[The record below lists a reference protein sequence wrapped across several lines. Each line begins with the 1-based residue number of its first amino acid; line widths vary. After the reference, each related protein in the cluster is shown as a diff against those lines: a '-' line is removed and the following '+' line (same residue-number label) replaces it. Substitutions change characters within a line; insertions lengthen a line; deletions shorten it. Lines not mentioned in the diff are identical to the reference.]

1 MSLPKYQSSFDET
14 DDNNHQQGMSIAEVD
29 RVDNL
34 SLDTINLS
42 REVNIFELSINPL
55 SQFTAVLASASAK
68 NSVHGD
74 DQASVSGKHKAVR
87 SSQRQN
93 NK

>member
-14 DDNNHQQGMSIAEVD
+14 DDNNHQQGMSMAED
-29 RVDNL
+29 KVDNL

-68 NSVHGD
+68 NSVYGE

-87 SSQRQN
+87 ASRQN